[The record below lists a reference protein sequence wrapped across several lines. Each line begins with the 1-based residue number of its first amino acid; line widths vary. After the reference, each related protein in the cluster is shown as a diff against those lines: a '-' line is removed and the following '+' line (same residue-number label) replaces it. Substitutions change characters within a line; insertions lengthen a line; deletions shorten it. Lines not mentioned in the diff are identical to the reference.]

1 MEKSIK
7 GQDGGNEPVLLTT
20 NPDSKGFIFKY
31 ILCLTPVF
39 LVIISWIVRIIIYGI
54 ITVYFPSLISSL
66 TRFVPNMN
74 DVTNG
79 TVLLIAPIGIFVVF
93 ICIGWV
99 LRLPEVWTGSA
110 LALGSSGVIGVLLVR
125 GVGALAMSAN
135 SVIDLL
141 QWIGFLIQP
150 LSVIAAVIIIAW
162 TEQFRRSIRYT
173 ITKEGLRITGGVW
186 RRQEH
191 MIPHHQIGR
200 VVMEQDRLAS
210 LFQVGTIIPIGTTPG
225 GSEMPLRGMGIGGR
239 KDNAGAGLWYAK
251 ARQEGSR
258 YPLDCLYGIREP
270 QKAMALLEKMIYR
283 PAEREEEQVSDLKK
297 NFEKV

>member
-1 MEKSIK
+1 MEKGIK
-7 GQDGGNEPVLLTT
+7 GQVEGNEPVLLTT

-54 ITVYFPSLISSL
+54 ITVFFPSLISSL
-66 TRFVPNMN
+66 TRLVPNMN

-79 TVLLIAPIGIFVVF
+79 TVLLIAPIGIFVF
-93 ICIGWV
+93 GICIGWA
-99 LRLPEVWTGSA
+99 LRLPEVWTGLA
-110 LALGSSGVIGVLLVR
+110 LALATSGVIGVLLVR
-125 GVGALAMSAN
+125 GVGAFAMSAN
-135 SVIDLL
+135 SMIDLL

-173 ITKEGLRITGGVW
+173 ITKEGLRIKGGVW
-186 RRQEH
+186 RQQEH
-191 MIPHHQIGR
+191 MIPHHLIGR

-210 LFQVGTIIPIGTTPG
+210 LFQIGTIIPLGTTPAG
-225 GSEMPLRGMGIGGR
+225 PEMSLRGMDAGGLE
-239 KDNAGAGLWYAK
+239 DNARAGLRFARE
-251 ARQEGSR
+251 RQEGSR

-283 PAEREEEQVSDLKK
+283 PAEQEEEQVSSIKK
-297 NFEKV
+297 NFEKI